1 MAEQGSGGGGS
12 SVNVVAIVAI
22 LVLAGIAAWFF
33 IGRSTKTVATQTQS
47 APAAT
52 PDNNDVNV
60 KIDLPDSV
68 VIK

>member
-1 MAEQGSGGGGS
+1 MAQQGNGGS

-22 LVLAGIAAWFF
+22 LILAGVAAWFF
-33 IGRSTKTVATQTQS
+33 IGRSSKPVATQTQS

-52 PDNNDVNV
+52 QDNNDLNV